1 MRQIKLFL
9 RNAMLLC
16 ALALAFN
23 ASTQTYSVK
32 EVDWLGYS
40 ETYAVNSKYLQSA
53 VTDGAV
59 FALPAPT
66 EVGDMHP
73 DSPERQQC
81 TKGYKVYKSGSN
93 RESIIAETF
102 SGGSALEHY
111 PVKRAASTN
120 GYYYYMGPAI
130 ASDDAGTLWT
140 HTMRGDAPGTAS
152 ADWQVGIHTFTY
164 YTERPANG
172 VPGTKA
178 TINLDVVPNSVWMS
192 NIAYL
197 MSANGDGANGTG
209 YIWIAAA
216 NAPIARYTIE
226 NGAYKEKKTY
236 STPLSGGK
244 SPDSRYCYV
253 KQHGNK
259 VYYTTPAY
267 NGTTTTAQAI
277 YRGELSADGSSVTWE
292 STPIVTDNY
301 SPQFTVFT
309 LCNHDILVYNS
320 YNTTYANENPY
331 RQITIYDM
339 TSKSVIDKVQTIYI
353 SSRNSY
359 IRQSLNA
366 TVVDECN
373 AYIYGFIPGVG
384 VYRYP
389 VVATPENSPVSNIS
403 VSCSENFN
411 YIGRQDAT
419 ISWKAPESAKSYMVY
434 YKSSYVNGAGTTI
447 SSDWV
452 KIGETTN
459 TSLTHDDVCWATV
472 LENDERKYYSR
483 SYTYKVIPVYENGV
497 FGKETI
503 SSTLTPDFMPSAPI
517 WVDVNPVKDNKGYC
531 IVSLLWKEWHGYG
544 CQPQHYNVLRDGE
557 VINYRNGELLE
568 IGGSNYVDTTCVSGA
583 TYRYTI
589 EAAYPKEIVP
599 NQYLNYLKNE
609 DKTVTIATRD
619 WAKPRYSISKVY
631 EYKIVGKEGDDYSGY
646 DDCVLPDATEFPNFH
661 SEPDCYRQG
670 VFYNGCWYISQ
681 YTNDNT
687 ATQFQ
692 HDPQLKKTTLKGGI
706 LRFLGDDPREEI
718 PNRPSDY
725 PTTYPK
731 DKVGDN
737 FVDVPESELVERR
750 PLVSYHRENQC
761 IAVDK
766 SGTFLTRGLRTGW
779 TGKLDSWEDN
789 NNYALACSSIEFHNF
804 DKNWHGSFDLPS
816 SLVQELEAS
825 AVAESL
831 RANDPTLPGRV
842 DYFSAQGDLYND
854 GWCYLYMAPMV
865 SKTAFRV
872 KLVKSGGT
880 VYAENWVKFTENGT
894 NPDFTYAQENY
905 AFPVNCVDR
914 KGEEYVYE
922 QLKNI
927 YSLQSGDGTTQ
938 KASAADRAIY
948 NSSTFVNAIGG
959 TTFEFNNELF
969 LVAPQGQY
977 PGNTGSFL
985 VGMANRFTEN
995 NDGTWSN
1002 NGAANADMTD
1012 IIPTAQ
1018 WYTGKANTDAT
1029 ETNGLWIHAEQ
1040 AKNADGTII
1049 DENKDGMTDYAYIY
1063 TYRPGLMFGKY
1074 ILQPNT
1080 FFPPSQVYLSIYPQ
1094 YDTNE
1099 NGENVDLK
1107 QYDAFASWSEVENY
1121 ATTGGN
1127 FYQIQ
1132 GYTLTIYDVEEKEN
1146 GSVDGNDG
1154 KVGEITFDLT
1164 GENAVKLNPD
1174 GTISDASGNIIKGL
1188 TYTTYTI
1195 TENGQPKEYHTFKYV
1210 VEDVDAVGDNGEKR
1224 DFIAYVNVKYE
1235 GVPGETTAGKLFDS
1249 AQTEY
1254 VNANTYIPTP
1264 PSASTRLYKHSE
1276 IWKYDTNKDGVIND
1290 EYKNGV
1296 RDSSYQWYYVYMD
1309 ITAPQGN
1316 EPVTNYTLSVDTDR
1330 KNGADRDV
1338 TNFYLYDPIDPI
1350 TGTNYTGLVPDEDGY
1365 VYVEAKRDE
1374 NGNMIEPATIP
1385 GTYDFEK
1392 AKAALEG
1399 QKETD
1404 LEGNVYD
1411 KAIVKWTFKDNVD
1424 NPDADGDNV
1433 AVENDYAKWNFIV
1446 NANYAA
1452 NNPKI
1457 STSTNGGET
1466 FYSGTLT
1473 GVDAA
1478 TINATVSIY
1487 PNPAYTH
1494 FNVSSSMEIGQ
1505 LYVVSADGRIVK
1517 SLYIND
1523 SNATI
1528 NVEDLATGV
1537 YVVKVNGLVEMLI
1550 KK

>member
-16 ALALAFN
+16 ALALVFN
-23 ASTQTYSVK
+23 ASAQTFQVK
-32 EVDWLGYS
+32 SVDWLGYS
-40 ETYAVNSKYLQSA
+40 GTYEVNSKYYQSA
-53 VTDGAV
+53 VTDGAI

-73 DSPERQQC
+73 DSPEKQQC
-81 TKGYKVYKSGSN
+81 TKGFKVYKSGSN
-93 RESIIAETF
+93 RESIITETF

-111 PVKRAASTN
+111 PVKRSASEN

-130 ASDDAGTLWT
+130 ASDDAGNLWT

-164 YTERPANG
+164 YTERPAKG
-172 VPGTKA
+172 VPGTKT
-178 TINLDVVPNSVWMS
+178 TINLDVLPNSVWMS

-226 NGAYKEKKTY
+226 NGAFKAKKTY

-277 YRGELSADGSSVTWE
+277 YRGELSADGSSVEWE

-320 YNTTYANENPY
+320 FNTTYANENPY

-403 VSCSENFN
+403 VSCSENLN

-452 KIGETTN
+452 KIGETAN
-459 TSLTHDDVCWATV
+459 TSITHDDVCWTTV

-497 FGKETI
+497 FGKEAV

-517 WVDVNPVKDNKGYC
+517 WVEVDPVKDNKGYC

-544 CQPQHYNVLRDGE
+544 CQPQYYNVIRDDKE
-557 VINYRNGELLE
+557 INYRNGEILE

-583 TYRYTI
+583 IYRYRI
-589 EAAYPKEIVP
+589 EAVYPNEIVP
-599 NQYLNYLKNE
+599 EQYLNYLHNE
-609 DKTVTIATRD
+609 DKIVSIATRD

-646 DDCVLPDATEFPNFH
+646 DGRVLPDAKEFPNFH

-692 HDPQLKKTTLKGGI
+692 HDPFLEKTTLKGGI
-706 LRFLGDDPREEI
+706 LRFLGDDPRAEI
-718 PNRPSDY
+718 PNDNVKYPS
-725 PTTYPK
+725 TYPQISAGVYAEK
-731 DKVGDN
+731 TI
-737 FVDVPESELVERR
+737 SRR

-761 IAVDK
+761 IAVDN

-779 TGKLDSWEDN
+779 SYDVNSWEDN

-816 SLVQELEAS
+816 SLVKELEAS

-831 RANDPTLPGRV
+831 RTGDDTRPGRV

-880 VYAENWVKFTENGT
+880 VYVPEGNWIKFEEDGT
-894 NPDFTYAQENY
+894 NPNFTYAEENY
-905 AFPVNCVDR
+905 AFPVNCENR

-938 KASAADRAIY
+938 KASASDRAIY

-969 LVAPQGQY
+969 MVAPQGQY

-995 NDGTWSN
+995 GDGSWTN

-1040 AKNADGTII
+1040 AKDANGNIV

-1107 QYDAFASWSEVENY
+1107 QYDASASWSEVENY

-1146 GSVDGNDG
+1146 GSADGNDG

-1174 GTISDASGNIIKGL
+1174 GTISDALGNIIKGL
-1188 TYTTYTI
+1188 TYTTYTT
-1195 TENGQPKEYHTFKYV
+1195 TENGQSKEYHTFKYE
-1210 VEDVDAVGDNGEKR
+1210 VEDIDAVGDNGEKR
-1224 DFIAYVNVKYE
+1224 DFIAYVNVNYE

-1264 PSASTRLYKHSE
+1264 PSASTRLYKHSV

-1290 EYKNGV
+1290 EYKDGV

-1316 EPVTNYTLSVDTDR
+1316 EPVTNYTLTVDTDR
-1330 KNGADRDV
+1330 KNGADRDI

-1350 TGTNYTGLVPDEDGY
+1350 TGTNYTGLIPDEDGY
-1365 VYVEAKRDE
+1365 VYVEAVRDE
-1374 NGNMIEPATIP
+1374 NGNIITPATIP

-1404 LEGNVYD
+1404 LEGSVYE

-1424 NPDADGDNV
+1424 IPDADGDNV

-1473 GVDAA
+1473 GIEAA
-1478 TINATVSIY
+1478 TINTTVSIY

-1505 LYVVSADGRIVK
+1505 LYIVSADGRIVK

-1528 NVEDLATGV
+1528 NVEDLAAGV

>member
-1 MRQIKLFL
+1 MRNIKLFL

-16 ALALAFN
+16 AIAFN
-23 ASTQTYSVK
+23 ASAQTYEVK
-32 EVDWLGYS
+32 PVDWLSYS
-40 ETYAVNSKYLQSA
+40 ETYFDVNSKYLQSA
-53 VTDGAV
+53 VTDGAI

-73 DSPERQQC
+73 ESPTTQQC

-93 RESIIAETF
+93 KEAITTETF

-111 PVKRAASTN
+111 PIKRNASEN

-140 HTMRGDAPGTAS
+140 HTMRGDAPGNETT
-152 ADWQVGIHTFTY
+152 DWRVGFNTFCY
-164 YTERPANG
+164 YTERPALG
-172 VPGTKA
+172 VPGVKK
-178 TINLDVVPNSVWMS
+178 TINLATKSMNMGAV
-192 NIAYL
+192 AYL
-197 MSANGDGANGTG
+197 MSACGDGANGTG
-209 YIWIAAA
+209 YIWVAAA
-216 NAPIARYTIE
+216 SARLARFTIV
-226 NGAYKEKKTY
+226 NGAVTEKRLFN
-236 STPLSGGK
+236 TPLTSGY

-259 VYYTTPAY
+259 LYYTTPAY
-267 NGTTTTAQAI
+267 NGTNMTAQSI
-277 YRGELSADGSSVTWE
+277 YRGTLSADGSSVEWE

-320 YNTTYANENPY
+320 LDELYSYSPY
-331 RQITIYDM
+331 REITLYDM
-339 TSKSVIDKVQTIYI
+339 TEKKVI
-353 SSRNSY
+353 SSHQPVFVPSKNNY
-359 IRQSLNA
+359 IHQSLNA
-366 TVVDECN
+366 QVVDECN

-384 VYRYP
+384 MYRYP
-389 VVATPENSPVSNIS
+389 VVATPEQSPVSNIK
-403 VSCSENFN
+403 VSCEDNWE
-411 YIGRQDAT
+411 YLGRQDAT
-419 ISWKAPESAKSYMVY
+419 ISWKAPESAKSYVVY
-434 YKSSYVNGAGTTI
+434 YKSSYKNGVGTTI

-459 TSLTHDDVCWATV
+459 TSITHDDVCWATV

-497 FGKETI
+497 FGKETV

-544 CQPQHYNVLRDGE
+544 CQPHHYNVLRDGE

-583 TYRYTI
+583 TYRYRI
-589 EAAYPKEIVP
+589 EAVYPEITIP
-599 NQYLNYLKNE
+599 DRYANYTHNE
-609 DKTVTIATRD
+609 DKDVSIAIRD
-619 WAKPRYSISKVY
+619 WSKPRYSISKVY
-631 EYKIVGKEGDDYSGY
+631 EYKIVGKDGDDYSGY
-646 DDCVLPDATEFPNFH
+646 DGCVLPDATEFPNFH

-681 YTNDNT
+681 YTNDNI
-687 ATQFQ
+687 AEQFQ
-692 HDPQLKKTTLKGGI
+692 HDPQLVSTTLKGGI
-706 LRFLGDDPREEI
+706 LRFLGDDPRKEI
-718 PNRPSDY
+718 PDDKEKYPS
-725 PTTYPK
+725 TYPQVS
-731 DKVGDN
+731 VGVYADN
-737 FVDVPESELVERR
+737 TIERR

-789 NNYALACSSIEFHNF
+789 HNYALVCSSIEFHNF

-816 SLVQELEAS
+816 TLVNELEAS
-825 AVAESL
+825 AVEESL

-880 VYAENWVKFTENGT
+880 VYAENWVKFTEDGT

-938 KASAADRAIY
+938 KASASDRAIY

-995 NDGTWSN
+995 NDGTWTN

-1018 WYTGKANTDAT
+1018 WYTGKANTDVT

-1074 ILQPNT
+1074 ILRPNT
-1080 FFPPSQVYLSIYPQ
+1080 MFPPTQVKLSIDPIYKT
-1094 YDTNE
+1094 DVESGN
-1099 NGENVDLK
+1099 NIDIL
-1107 QYDAFASWSEVENY
+1107 QYDATASWSEVQNY
-1121 ATTGGN
+1121 ATSGGS

-1132 GYTLTIYDVEEKEN
+1132 GYTMSIYDVEEQNN
-1146 GSVDGNDG
+1146 GAEDGNDG
-1154 KVGEITFDLT
+1154 LLATISFDLT
-1164 GENAVKLNPD
+1164 GENAVTLNDD
-1174 GTISDASGNIIKGL
+1174 GTVSDASGNLIEGL
-1188 TYTTYTI
+1188 TYETYTVE
-1195 TENGQPKEYHTFKYV
+1195 ENGVMKDYHTFMYKLV
-1210 VEDVDAVGDNGEKR
+1210 NVDAVDDNCEKR
-1224 DFIAYVNVKYE
+1224 DFIAYVTVNYE
-1235 GVPGETTAGKLFDS
+1235 GDPSQESTANKLFDS

-1254 VNANTYIPTP
+1254 VAANSYDPVPPAGLTTIYKETYILTED
-1264 PSASTRLYKHSE
+1264 TDGDE
-1276 IWKYDTNKDGVIND
+1276 IVDTKYQ
-1290 EYKNGV
+1290 YY
-1296 RDSSYQWYYVYMD
+1296 YQFMNPV
-1309 ITAPQGN
+1309 APN
-1316 EPVTNYTLSVDTDR
+1316 TVEPVTHYTITVQKGDTQETLNR
-1330 KNGADRDV
+1330 FAI
-1338 TNFYLYDPIDPI
+1338 YDPTGKYFPGKEIDA
-1350 TGTNYTGLVPDEDGY
+1350 DGY
-1365 VYVEAKRDE
+1365 VILEATTDE
-1374 NGNMIEPATIP
+1374 NGNLIPPTIP
-1385 GTYDFEK
+1385 GNYDFEAAAEELYGGGM
-1392 AKAALEG
+1392 AKNGVIKWVVKDEVAAVETNKNGETVVYEDKDGNNAPLGADG
-1399 QKETD
+1399 QS
-1404 LEGNVYD
+1404 
-1411 KAIVKWTFKDNVD
+1411 VKWQ
-1424 NPDADGDNV
+1424 
-1433 AVENDYAKWNFIV
+1433 YYV
-1446 NANYAA
+1446 NAHYADT
-1452 NNPKI
+1452 NPYI
-1457 STSTNGGET
+1457 RYTTLGGTTESGGT
-1466 FYSGTLT
+1466 FT
-1473 GVDAA
+1473 GVDAPIFSTEIA
-1478 TINATVSIY
+1478 LY
-1487 PNPAYTH
+1487 PNPADNYVT
-1494 FNVSSSMEIGQ
+1494 VESPSAIGK
-1505 LYVVSADGRIVK
+1505 LLIISADGRVVK
-1517 SLYIND
+1517 SFD
-1523 SNATI
+1523 
-1528 NVEDLATGV
+1528 VEDTKIVIAIDDLASGI
-1537 YVVKVNGLVEMLI
+1537 YVVRANGISKMLI

>member
-9 RNAMLLC
+9 RNAMLFC
-16 ALALAFN
+16 VLALAFN
-23 ASTQTYSVK
+23 ASAQTFSVK
-32 EVDWLGYS
+32 SADWLGYS
-40 ETYAVNSKYLQSA
+40 ETYDLNSKYLQSA
-53 VTDGAV
+53 VTDGAI

-73 DSPERQQC
+73 ESPATQQC

-93 RESIIAETF
+93 RESIITETF

-140 HTMRGDAPGTAS
+140 HTMRGDAPGTN

-164 YTERPANG
+164 YKERPAKG
-172 VPGTKA
+172 VPGTKT
-178 TINLDVVPNSVWMS
+178 TINLDVLPNSVWMS

-226 NGAYKEKKTY
+226 NGAFKAKKTY

-267 NGTTTTAQAI
+267 NGTTTAQAI
-277 YRGELSADGSSVTWE
+277 YRGELSADGSSVEWE

-320 YNTTYANENPY
+320 FNTTYANENPY

-403 VSCSENFN
+403 VSCSENLN

-459 TSLTHDDVCWATV
+459 TSITHDDVCWTTV

-497 FGKETI
+497 FGKEAV
-503 SSTLTPDFMPSAPI
+503 SLTLTPDFMPSAPI
-517 WVDVNPVKDNKGYC
+517 WVEVDPVKDNKGYC

-544 CQPQHYNVLRDGE
+544 CQPQYYNVIRDDKE
-557 VINYRNGELLE
+557 INYRNGEILE

-583 TYRYTI
+583 TYRYRI
-589 EAAYPKEIVP
+589 EAVYPNEIVP
-599 NQYLNYLKNE
+599 EQYLNYLHNE
-609 DKTVTIATRD
+609 DKIVSIATRD

-631 EYKIVGKEGDDYSGY
+631 EYKIVGKAGDDYAGY
-646 DDCVLPDATEFPNFH
+646 DGYVLPDAKEFPNFH

-692 HDPQLKKTTLKGGI
+692 HNPFLETTTLKGGI
-706 LRFLGDDPREEI
+706 LRFLGDDPRDSI
-718 PNRPSDY
+718 PNDKVKYPS
-725 PTTYPK
+725 TYPQ
-731 DKVGDN
+731 VSAGVYAEN
-737 FVDVPESELVERR
+737 TISRR

-761 IAVDK
+761 IAVDN
-766 SGTFLTRGLRTGW
+766 SGTFLCRGLRTGW
-779 TGKLDSWEDN
+779 SYDVNSWEDN
-789 NNYALACSSIEFHNF
+789 NNYALVCSSVEFHNF

-816 SLVQELEAS
+816 SLVKELEAS

-865 SKTAFRV
+865 SKTVFRV
-872 KLVKSGGT
+872 KLVRSGGT
-880 VYAENWVKFTENGT
+880 VYVPEGNWIKFEEDGT
-894 NPDFTYAQENY
+894 NPNFAYAEENY
-905 AFPVNCVDR
+905 AFPVNCFNR

-938 KASAADRAIY
+938 KASASDRAIY

-969 LVAPQGQY
+969 LVVPQGQY

-995 NDGTWSN
+995 NDGSWAN
-1002 NGAANADMTD
+1002 NGAANADMTE

-1029 ETNGLWIHAEQ
+1029 ETNGLWIYAEQ
-1040 AKNADGTII
+1040 AKDANGNII

-1074 ILQPNT
+1074 ILTPNT
-1080 FFPPSQVYLSIYPQ
+1080 MFPPTQVELSINPQ
-1094 YDTNE
+1094 YATE
-1099 NGENVDLK
+1099 NGANIDIL
-1107 QYDAFASWSEVENY
+1107 QYDAVASWSEVENY
-1121 ATTGGN
+1121 GTSGGN

-1132 GYTLTIYDVEEKEN
+1132 GYTMSIYDVEERDN
-1146 GSVDGNDG
+1146 GSEDGNDG
-1154 KVGEITFDLT
+1154 KIGEITFDLT
-1164 GENAVKLNPD
+1164 GENAVKLNVD
-1174 GTISDASGNIIKGL
+1174 GTISDASGNIIEGL
-1188 TYTTYTI
+1188 TYTTYTV
-1195 TENGQPKEYHTFKYV
+1195 TENGVEKEYHTFKYV
-1210 VEDVDAVGDNGEKR
+1210 AENVDAVDDNCQKR
-1224 DFIAYVNVKYE
+1224 NFVAYVTVNYE
-1235 GVPGETTAGKLFDS
+1235 GVPEEESTAGKLFDS

-1254 VNANTYIPTP
+1254 EAANAYVPENPKANTTV
-1264 PSASTRLYKHSE
+1264 YKETYVVS
-1276 IWKYDTNKDGVIND
+1276 YDTDEDGEKDSN
-1290 EYKNGV
+1290 
-1296 RDSSYQWYYVYMD
+1296 YQWYYFYMD
-1309 ITAPQGN
+1309 IENPTSVD
-1316 EPVTNYTLSVDTDR
+1316 PVTNYTISIDKD
-1330 KNGADRDV
+1330 KDGDIDDV
-1338 TNFYLYDPIDPI
+1338 VNSFYLYDPIDPES
-1350 TGTNYTGLVPDEDGY
+1350 GTNLTGLLPDKDGY
-1365 VYVEAKRDE
+1365 VLIEAEVDGL
-1374 NGNMIEPATIP
+1374 GNVITPATIP
-1385 GTYDFEK
+1385 GSYDFEK
-1392 AKAALEG
+1392 AHEQLDGKIITGVDGKTNVAA
-1399 QKETD
+1399 T
-1404 LEGNVYD
+1404 
-1411 KAIVKWTFKDNVD
+1411 IVRWKFKDNID
-1424 NPDADGDNV
+1424 NPDKDGDNV
-1433 AVENDYAKWNFIV
+1433 LIGADGESVKWNFIV
-1446 NANYAA
+1446 NANYA
-1452 NNPKI
+1452 NTNPLI
-1457 STSTNGGET
+1457 NYTTSGGQTAYVGT
-1466 FYSGTLT
+1466 FT
-1473 GVDAA
+1473 GVEAPMCTSD
-1478 TINATVSIY
+1478 ISIY
-1487 PNPAYTH
+1487 PNPAE
-1494 FNVSSSMEIGQ
+1494 VSIVVKSPSVIGN
-1505 LYVVSADGRIVK
+1505 LSIISTDGREVK
-1517 SLYIND
+1517 SLFID
-1523 SNATI
+1523 DTI
-1528 NVEDLATGV
+1528 AEIVVEDLSAGI
-1537 YVVKVNGLVEMLI
+1537 YVVKANGITKMMI